1 MRSWTW
7 LSLLAVPALTAC
19 AAVADAPPSARGGE
33 ETSGAGGGGGRVG
46 GSDLPRS
53 CGTLELAEP
62 SLRLA
67 ERDTDLL
74 DPQWVIGAGA
84 DAPLYLYAAATTPS
98 SGRVLQR
105 ATLDPWSEQPATFSE
120 PTLVLDSR
128 RAPVHGNAFAV
139 APLRPSYDSNYES
152 IVFYREHS
160 KQQQVDYLPPVF
172 QFRATPAWSHGG
184 PPAAPAW
191 EQDIGEYPGD
201 RIVTLRPNDSGTAHL
216 AILELEEPGPRYSLM
231 RTLLTNTVHHSSTI
245 FTLGCATTPI
255 AFDAAWDQGSW
266 LFGAALG
273 APTAWESGWQ
283 PCDVRYPGV
292 GPAKTIYLGR
302 HFRDESGSGTITSNE
317 AISEAAPVARL
328 RVAPRPDGAWL
339 AWSLAPVEDAPGAL
353 RVARMTRSAS
363 AALPPV
369 TVPSCF
375 SLVPG
380 SLAAE
385 QVEGDLVV
393 AVVETSTDGSDRI
406 VLRRLNAGGEVT
418 WMKTVYPT
426 GKVEGSLAMVAQ
438 GGRGLLLA
446 WAERSSSASAAQLRA
461 ARFDCAEES
470 GAIPACD
477 VEAPI
482 PR

>member
-7 LSLLAVPALTAC
+7 FSLLAVPALTAC
-19 AAVADAPPSARGGE
+19 AAVADEPPSARGGE
-33 ETSGAGGGGGRVG
+33 EASGDGGGGGDG

-53 CGTLELAEP
+53 CGALELTEP

-67 ERDTDLL
+67 ERDTNLL

-84 DAPLYLYAAATTPS
+84 DAPLYLYAAAMTPS

-105 ATLDPWSEQPATFSE
+105 ATLDPWSEQPAAFGE
-120 PTLVLDSR
+120 PTLVLDGSG
-128 RAPVHGNAFAV
+128 APVLGDAFAV
-139 APLRPSYDSNYES
+139 APLQPQYDSNYES
-152 IVFYREHS
+152 ILFYRERN
-160 KQQQVDYLPPVF
+160 KQKQIDYLPPIF
-172 QFRATPAWSHGG
+172 QFRATPGWSDGG

-191 EQDIGEYPGD
+191 MHAIGEYPGD
-201 RIVTLRPNDSGTAHL
+201 RVVTLRPNDSGTAHL
-216 AILELEEPGPRYSLM
+216 AIFEQEEPGPRYSLM

-255 AFDAAWDQGSW
+255 AFDAAWDQGGW

-273 APTAWESGWQ
+273 APTAWESGWR
-283 PCDVRYPGV
+283 PCDERYPAV

-302 HFRDESGSGTITSNE
+302 HLRDESGSGVITSNE

-339 AWSLAPVEDAPGAL
+339 AWSLAPVGDAPGAL
-353 RVARMTRSAS
+353 RVARMTPSAS
-363 AALPPV
+363 VALPPV

-375 SLVPG
+375 ALVPG

-393 AVVETSTDGSDRI
+393 AVVETSTDGSDAI
-406 VLRRLNAGGEVT
+406 VLRRLNASGELT
-418 WMKTVYPT
+418 WLHTVYPT
-426 GKVEGSLAMVAQ
+426 GKVEGSLSMVAQ

-446 WAERSSSASAAQLRA
+446 WAERSSSTSASQLRA

-470 GAIPACD
+470 GTVSACD
-477 VEAPI
+477 VEAPV
-482 PR
+482 PH